1 MEFAPPRA
9 SRVQRAP
16 GAVVYVLAVMNAV
29 YAVQEIRQVALE
41 GSIAGYISSFWN
53 ILDAS
58 ATGSVTFLCPVY
70 MYFLGGSTRELS
82 SVCIISLFIG
92 LLAFLNPSLGA

>member
-1 MEFAPPRA
+1 
-9 SRVQRAP
+9 
-16 GAVVYVLAVMNAV
+16 
-29 YAVQEIRQVALE
+29 VALE

-70 MYFLGGSTRELS
+70 FLGGSTRELS

-92 LLAFLNPSLGA
+92 LLAFLKANPSLGA

>member
-1 MEFAPPRA
+1 MHCGSSPAHSSSRMEFAPPRA
-9 SRVQRAP
+9 PRVQRAP

-29 YAVQEIRQVALE
+29 YAVQEIRQVA
-41 GSIAGYISSFWN
+41 
-53 ILDAS
+53 LDAS